1 MAIWYLNY
9 LQELGEKMADDVTY
23 HTYQGNDEYGAGG
36 SNRKAIVKRNKKGF
50 YVILSED
57 GLRVDKISCYDKSE
71 QWAEDVAE
79 NYVLGILNP

>member
-50 YVILSED
+50 YVILSEN
-57 GLRVDKISCYDKSE
+57 GLRVDKITCYEHSE
-71 QWAEDVAE
+71 IWAENVAE
-79 NYVLGILNP
+79 NYVLGVLNP

>member
-9 LQELGEKMADDVTY
+9 LKELMEESMSDDVEY
-23 HTYQGNDEYGAGG
+23 HTYQQDD
-36 SNRKAIVKRNKKGF
+36 RKAIVRRNNKGF
-50 YVILSED
+50 YVILSEN

>member
-9 LQELGEKMADDVTY
+9 LQELGEKMGDDVEY
-23 HTYQGNDEYGAGG
+23 HTYQKD
-36 SNRKAIVKRNKKGF
+36 NRKAIVKRNKTGF
-50 YVILSED
+50 YVILSEN